1 MKNSTRKVINHLRQ
15 YVGHEVLRTKPACGD
30 WSYTDDSPI
39 LLVGFT
45 SDGCIRYRHTGW
57 EAQLFGDNEFILPF
71 HFTDRNWI
79 TYKKAL
85 KAKGNE
91 LNEWRGKKIRRICP
105 TSTTGD
111 RSFMSGEAPT
121 LISASKH
128 HMVIM
133 RNNTYQ
139 KEEKSVVLRSDYMN
153 PKDWELAE

>member
-1 MKNSTRKVINHLRQ
+1 MKKSTRKVINHLRQ

-30 WSYTDDSPI
+30 WSYTHDEPL

-45 SDGCIRYRHTGW
+45 SDGCIRYRHTGID
-57 EAQLFGDNEFILPF
+57 AQLLGDRELVLPI

-91 LNEWRGKKIRRICP
+91 LNKWRGKKIRRIRP
-105 TSTTGD
+105 TSTCGD

-121 LISASKH
+121 LISASKY

-133 RNNTYQ
+133 YNDFGLKGT
-139 KEEKSVVLRSDYMN
+139 KSVLRSDYMN
-153 PKDWELAE
+153 PEDWELAE